1 MGTRCPLV
9 NMSYL
14 WRWTFHRSA
23 WHWKGINRALLRGE
37 KKAPFTSYF
46 QEKKETIKEMEESYN
61 LEDAFLRRI
70 SKMNN
75 SALAHTCEDINKRR
89 MNNHYMWELVHD
101 RAKTIRN
108 SFSADE
114 LVVMLHA
121 YCNSLSFD
129 PKFTHLVNLFWDLL
143 EDKLEN
149 LDYLSHI
156 ALYYCA
162 EKTGNEKKM
171 EQITVLLLNTL
182 LNNGSTQMKLKERG
196 LEIILKIFRKNEK
209 VVIQKEHVKAVG
221 VLIQKVDV
229 KEVRNV
235 LLCLSFFFKYS
246 SFDEPFL
253 AILKKIQELL
263 IFKKIN
269 PCVVLKCLSFTP
281 KLCNDNAAALQG
293 VRNTLCVAHLV
304 QRITTGG

>member
-1 MGTRCPLV
+1 MT
-9 NMSYL
+9 YL
-14 WRWTFHRSA
+14 WRRTFLRPA
-23 WHWKGINRALLRGE
+23 WYWRDINRALLSGE
-37 KKAPFTSYF
+37 KKERFMSYF
-46 QEKKETIKEMEESYN
+46 QQKREDIKETEESYN
-61 LEDAFLRRI
+61 LEEAFLRRI

-75 SALAHTCEDINKRR
+75 SALAHTCEDINRR
-89 MNNHYMWELVHD
+89 KMNNHYMWELVHVRV
-101 RAKTIRN
+101 RAIRN
-108 SFSADE
+108 SFNGDE

-129 PKFTHLVNLFWDLL
+129 PNFTDLVNLFWDLL
-143 EDKLEN
+143 EEKLEN

-162 EKTGNEKKM
+162 EKTKNEKKM
-171 EQITVLLLNTL
+171 DQITALLQNAL
-182 LNNGSTQMKLKERG
+182 LKNGSPQMKLTERG
-196 LEIILKIFRKNEK
+196 LQIILKIFCKNEK
-209 VVIQKEHVKAVG
+209 IVVQKEHITAVG
-221 VLIQKVDV
+221 ELIQKVDV

-235 LLCLSFFFKYS
+235 F

-269 PCVVLKCLSFTP
+269 PCTVLKCLSVTP

-293 VRNTLCVAHLV
+293 VRSTLCVAHLA
-304 QRITTGG
+304 QRIRAGR

>member
-1 MGTRCPLV
+1 MGSLRPLV
-9 NMSYL
+9 NMTYL
-14 WRWTFHRSA
+14 WRRTFDRPT
-23 WHWKGINRALLRGE
+23 WHLKGINRALLSGE
-37 KKAPFTSYF
+37 KRAPFKSYF
-46 QEKKETIKEMEESYN
+46 QEKKEAIKEMEESYN

-75 SALAHTCEDINKRR
+75 SALAHTCEDINRRR

-101 RAKTIRN
+101 RVRAIRN

-129 PKFTHLVNLFWDLL
+129 PNFTHLVNLFWELL
-143 EDKLEN
+143 EDKIDY

-162 EKTGNEKKM
+162 EKTKNEKKM
-171 EQITVLLLNTL
+171 EQITALLLNTL
-182 LNNGSTQMKLKERG
+182 LKNGSPEMKLTERG
-196 LEIILKIFRKNEK
+196 LEIILKAVCKSEK
-209 VVIQKEHVKAVG
+209 IVIQKEHVTSVG
-221 VLIQKVDV
+221 ELIQKVDV

-253 AILKKIQELL
+253 AILKKIQQLL

-269 PCVVLKCLSFTP
+269 PCTVLKWLSVTP
-281 KLCNDNAAALQG
+281 KLCNENAAALQG
-293 VRNTLCVAHLV
+293 VRSTLCVAHLA
-304 QRITTGG
+304 QRISTGR